1 MSRILVVDDDR
12 NMAEVIAIML
22 EYELGYD
29 VITTFSGYDAMAKLR
44 DGNIDLVITDLKMP
58 GMDGF
63 ALIKLMR
70 QRGLQIPIIVI
81 TAFHTP
87 HEQERAEQLRVFAYL
102 TRPFDND
109 ALRDLVHK
117 ALEHHGG
124 NCEINHVGGEK

>member
-1 MSRILVVDDDR
+1 MFRILVVDDDR

-22 EYELGYD
+22 QYELGCD

-44 DGNIDLVITDLKMP
+44 DGNIGLVITDLKMP

-63 ALIKLMR
+63 ALIELMR
-70 QRGLQIPIIVI
+70 QRGLRIPIIVI

-87 HEQERAEQLRVFAYL
+87 QEQERAEQLGVLAYL

-109 ALRDLVHK
+109 ALKDLVRK
-117 ALEHHGG
+117 VLEHHEADCG
-124 NCEINHVGGEK
+124 INH

>member
-1 MSRILVVDDDR
+1 MFRILVVDDDR

-29 VITTFSGYDAMAKLR
+29 AITSFSGYDAMAKLR

-63 ALIKLMR
+63 ALIELMR
-70 QRGLQIPIIVI
+70 QNGMQISVIMI
-81 TAFHTP
+81 TAFHKP
-87 HEQERAEQLRVFAYL
+87 QEQERAEQLGVFAYL

-109 ALRDLVHK
+109 VLKDLVHK
-117 ALEHHGG
+117 ALEHHEV
-124 NCEINHVGGEK
+124 NCEINH